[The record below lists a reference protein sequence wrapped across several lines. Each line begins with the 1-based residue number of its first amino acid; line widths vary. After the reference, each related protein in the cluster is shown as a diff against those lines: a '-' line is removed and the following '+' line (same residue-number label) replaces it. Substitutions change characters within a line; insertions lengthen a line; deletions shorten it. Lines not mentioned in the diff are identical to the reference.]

1 MVVPLGVALV
11 AVPPVRLA
19 SLVLLSVV
27 WLVSVLLVA
36 WSFAW
41 VVVWLVSVLLVA
53 WLLAWVEP
61 EPERQRCPRLSAP
74 PSVAVVAVA

>member
-1 MVVPLGVALV
+1 MVVPLGVVLV

-36 WSFAW
+36 WLVAW
-41 VVVWLVSVLLVA
+41 VVVWWVSVLLVA
-53 WLLAWVEP
+53 RVEP
-61 EPERQRCPRLSAP
+61 EPESQRCPRLAAP
-74 PSVAVVAVA
+74 PFVAVAAVA